1 MYKYTDLTYPQ
12 FFAVSADYSLFF
24 ATGLVTF
31 RFEFVSSVDS
41 INGADYFKFVALYKN
56 RERVHSKDVV
66 TFDVRLPR
74 FEPLVSFDRFRAFA
88 KFPNRECGVA
98 VDLHSFFLSV
108 RFRDRP
114 VTFDVFSCDVT
125 TKLADRSVARSR
137 VSFRVSQKFS
147 VSVGVAD
154 SFKIGRGSVWR
165 DRTEFEENARVSG
178 VIRLFDRSYLS
189 EYLKVKGERQ
199 REGDS
204 VGSID
209 SFSVVVFACA
219 SEFILSADS
228 VVIKNPDSASF
239 VLGATSPSDTA
250 LGGRLYV

>member
-1 MYKYTDLTYPQ
+1 MYKYADLTYPH

-31 RFEFVSSVDS
+31 RFELVSSVDS
-41 INGADYFKFVALYKN
+41 MSGADYFKFIALYKN
-56 RERVHSKDVV
+56 KERVYSKDIVA
-66 TFDVRLPR
+66 FDVRLPR
-74 FEPLVSFDRFRAFA
+74 LESSVLSDRFRALA
-88 KFPNRECGVA
+88 RFPSRERGVVA
-98 VDLHSFFLSV
+98 DLHSFSLSA
-108 RFRDRP
+108 RLRDRP
-114 VTFDVFSCDVT
+114 VTFDVFSCDIAT
-125 TKLADRSVARSR
+125 RLADRSALRSK
-137 VSFRVSQKFS
+137 VSFRAAQKFS

-154 SFKIGRGSVWR
+154 FFKIGRGSVWR
-165 DRTEFEENARVSG
+165 DRAEPEENARVSG

-209 SFSVVVFACA
+209 SFSVVVFAGA
-219 SEFILSADS
+219 SEFVLSTDS
-228 VVIKNPDSASF
+228 VVIKNPDSVSF

>member
-1 MYKYTDLTYPQ
+1 MYKYTDLTYPH

-24 ATGLVTF
+24 ATGLVT
-31 RFEFVSSVDS
+31 SLD
-41 INGADYFKFVALYKN
+41 
-56 RERVHSKDVV
+56 VH
-66 TFDVRLPR
+66 LPH
-74 FEPLVSFDRFRAFA
+74 FDRSA
-88 KFPNRECGVA
+88 
-98 VDLHSFFLSV
+98 
-108 RFRDRP
+108 
-114 VTFDVFSCDVT
+114 
-125 TKLADRSVARSR
+125 ARSR
-137 VSFRVSQKFS
+137 VSFRVSQKIS

-154 SFKIGRGSVWR
+154 SFKIGRGSVWC
-165 DRTEFEENARVSG
+165 DRIDFEENARVAG

-199 REGDS
+199 RKGDS

-219 SEFILSADS
+219 SEFVLSADS

-239 VLGATSPSDTA
+239 VLGDTSLSDTA

>member
-1 MYKYTDLTYPQ
+1 MYKYTDLTYPH

-31 RFEFVSSVDS
+31 RFEFVSSVES
-41 INGADYFKFVALYKN
+41 INGVDHFKFVVLYKN

-98 VDLHSFFLSV
+98 VDLHSFSLAV
-108 RFRDRP
+108 RLCDRP
-114 VTFDVFSCDVT
+114 VTSDVFSCDIAA
-125 TKLADRSVARSR
+125 KLVDCFAPFSK
-137 VSFRVSQKFS
+137 VSFKVSQKFS
-147 VSVGVAD
+147 VSVVVAD

-165 DRTEFEENARVSG
+165 DRIEFEENARVAG

-199 REGDS
+199 LEGDS
-204 VGSID
+204 VGSVD
-209 SFSVVVFACA
+209 SFSVVVFAGA
-219 SEFILSADS
+219 SEFVLSADS
-228 VVIKNPDSASF
+228 AVIKNPDSASF
-239 VLGATSPSDTA
+239 VLGDMSLSDTA

>member
-24 ATGLVTF
+24 ATGVVTF

-41 INGADYFKFVALYKN
+41 INGLDYFKFVALYKN
-56 RERVHSKDVV
+56 RERICSKDAVA
-66 TFDVRLPR
+66 FDVHLPR
-74 FEPLVSFDRFRAFA
+74 FEPLVSFDRFRAVA
-88 KFPNRECGVA
+88 KFPSRERSVTA
-98 VDLHSFFLSV
+98 DLHSFSLAA
-108 RFRDRP
+108 RLRDRP
-114 VTFDVFSCDVT
+114 VTSDVFSCDIAA
-125 TKLADRSVARSR
+125 KLVDRFVPCSK
-137 VSFRVSQKFS
+137 VSFKVSQKFS
-147 VSVGVAD
+147 VSVGVVD
-154 SFKIGRGSVWR
+154 LFKIGRGSVWR
-165 DRTEFEENARVSG
+165 DRAVLDENTRVTG

-204 VGSID
+204 VGSVD
-209 SFSVVVFACA
+209 SFSVVVFAGA
-219 SEFILSADS
+219 SEFVLSADS

-239 VLGATSPSDTA
+239 VLGAMSPSDTA